1 MRALAALLMLAAAP
15 AAATPARVASL
26 NLCSDELVL
35 ALAAPGQLASV
46 SRLGADARE
55 TALAGRARGLSIN
68 RGRISDVVAL
78 RPDLVITMR
87 ADPATLALAR
97 RLGFNLLSLPEPQTL
112 ADVKANIARV
122 AAVLGRQ
129 QAGAALIAR
138 ITAVEASPPPARA
151 ALLVS
156 GGGNTLSA
164 DGLSARW
171 LRLAGLAQQP
181 LAAGQVN
188 LERLL
193 LEPPAVLLI
202 SQYHAREASGPQAW
216 LAHPA
221 LARLPASTR
230 RLHTDGRP
238 WTCGGPAMV
247 DEVTRLRGL
256 VR

>member
-1 MRALAALLMLAAAP
+1 VRALAALAVLAAAP

-35 ALAAPGQLASV
+35 ALARPGQLASV

-55 TALAGRARGLSIN
+55 TPLALRARGVAIN

-97 RLGFNLLSLPEPQTL
+97 QLGLPLLALPEPQTL

-122 AAVLGRQ
+122 AAALGRQ
-129 QAGAALIAR
+129 PAGAALIAR
-138 ITAVEASPPPARA
+138 ITALEASPPPARP
-151 ALLVS
+151 ALLVA
-156 GGGNTLSA
+156 GGGLTVA
-164 DGLSARW
+164 HDGLTAAW

-181 LAAGQVN
+181 VPAGQIP

-193 LEPPAVLLI
+193 LKPPAVLLI
-202 SQYHAREASGPQAW
+202 SRYRADEASGPQAW

-230 RLHTDGRP
+230 RISTDGRP
-238 WTCGGPAMV
+238 WTCGGPAMI
-247 DEVTRLRGL
+247 DEIMALRGR
-256 VR
+256 VQ